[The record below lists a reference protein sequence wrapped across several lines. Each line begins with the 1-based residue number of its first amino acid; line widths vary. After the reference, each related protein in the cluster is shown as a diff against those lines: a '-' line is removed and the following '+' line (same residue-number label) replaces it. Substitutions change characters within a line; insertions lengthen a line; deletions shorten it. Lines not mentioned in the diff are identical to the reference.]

1 MDSFDINEQKNLKKY
16 STKRALHNS
25 SCNCG
30 SCNCNCG
37 GGGSPTTKC
46 SKQAKIIMNNNISKI
61 YSE

>member
-1 MDSFDINEQKNLKKY
+1 MNFFELKKAKIGKKY
-16 STKRALHNS
+16 ETDEKFYAS

-46 SKQAKIIMNNNISKI
+46 SKQAKISMIKI
-61 YSE
+61 IEAIYK